1 MSSTSKNVLILA
13 AHPDDEVL
21 GCGGII
27 QKHVAEGCQ
36 VFVGVVT
43 DGSSSQYPNDIQKH
57 HTKIKECEE
66 ANKLLGVTEV
76 VFLDFPDMKLDTVP
90 HAELNNKI
98 NELVEKIR
106 PNIIYTHSK
115 FDLNL
120 DHIAIARSTEVVS
133 RPGKVYL
140 EKVLAY
146 EVLSSSEWSRMESFQ
161 PDVFV
166 DVEQYL
172 EKKVQA
178 LKLYKTE
185 CREYPHPRSSE
196 GIQTLA
202 QYRGLQSGFRR
213 AEAFKLI
220 VSYEK

>member
-1 MSSTSKNVLILA
+1 MSSTSKNILILA

-21 GCGGII
+21 GCGGVI

-36 VFVGVVT
+36 VFVGIVT
-43 DGSSSQYPNDIQKH
+43 DGSSSQYPSDTQKNY
-57 HTKIKECEE
+57 TKIKECEA

-76 VFLDFPDMKLDTVP
+76 AFLNLPDMKLDTVP
-90 HAELNNKI
+90 HIELNNRI

-115 FDLNL
+115 SDLNL
-120 DHIAIARSTEVVS
+120 DHVAIAHSTEVVS
-133 RPGKVYL
+133 RPGKDYL

-146 EVLSSSEWSRMESFQ
+146 EVLSSSEWSRMETFQ
-161 PDVFV
+161 PNVFV

-172 EKKVQA
+172 EKKVKA
-178 LKLYKTE
+178 LELYKTE
-185 CREYPHPRSSE
+185 YREYPHPRSSE

-202 QYRGLQSGFRR
+202 QYRGLQSGFRK

-220 VSYEK
+220 VAYEK